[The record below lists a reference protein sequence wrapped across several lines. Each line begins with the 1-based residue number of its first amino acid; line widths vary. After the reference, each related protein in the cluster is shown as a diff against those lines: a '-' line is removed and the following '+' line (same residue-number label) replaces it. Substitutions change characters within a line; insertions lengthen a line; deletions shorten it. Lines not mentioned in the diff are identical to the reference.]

1 MQDLY
6 SFRQEE
12 KHEDTMF
19 IIYQEEKPQFAT
31 LFWLIGAGAG
41 IRIGYLHYV
50 NVEASHS
57 YIKWA
62 YMSMHAAKSVYPVK
76 AMDKPHMPI
85 YVPIYMHVLFDTG

>member
-31 LFWLIGAGAG
+31 LSWLIGAGAG

-50 NVEASHS
+50 KVMLATAISNGPTCPCMLLKVCA
-57 YIKWA
+57 
-62 YMSMHAAKSVYPVK
+62 P
-76 AMDKPHMPI
+76 
-85 YVPIYMHVLFDTG
+85 